1 MESVLDILAP
11 MPRGLIY
18 LALGLIVLVA
28 AKMVRD
34 LVTTYPIEKEIAS
47 QANAAVALRLCGYLA
62 GVIFVFVGAVFQP
75 FSAAVGT
82 TMTYGQIGME
92 VIWVAA
98 YSAVGIAV
106 LNMVR
111 PITNRLVLY
120 SFSVDDQVVR
130 GRNIGVAAAECGM
143 SIAVGLIIAG
153 SIAGEGGHLAA
164 LAFLGLGLGVLLL
177 FALFYEWTT
186 PFNVHDELEKG
197 NTAVGV
203 TLGGNLV
210 AIGLVIFKA
219 TFGTFAGWGPSM
231 MAFGFYA
238 VLGFVLLYLLRIA
251 ADVAM
256 MPSTR
261 ISRQVSNGNVGIAY
275 VESAVVICTSLTLLF
290 TV

>member
-1 MESVLDILAP
+1 MESVLDILTP
-11 MPRGLIY
+11 IPRGLIY
-18 LALGLIVLVA
+18 MALGLIVLVA
-28 AKMVRD
+28 AKLVRD
-34 LVTTYPIEKEIAS
+34 LITTYPIEREIAS

-75 FSAAVGT
+75 FSAAGEA
-82 TMTYGQIGME
+82 MGYGQLGME
-92 VIWVAA
+92 ILWVAA

-120 SFSVDDQVVR
+120 SFSVDEQVVQ
-130 GRNIGVAAAECGM
+130 GRNVGVAAAECGM

-153 SIAGEGGHLAA
+153 SIAGEGGHLVA

-186 PFNVHDELEKG
+186 PFSVHDQLEKG

-210 AIGLVIFKA
+210 AIGLVVFKA
-219 TFGTFAGWGPSM
+219 SFGNFEGWAQSM
-231 MAFGFYA
+231 MAFALFA
-238 VLGFVLLYLLRIA
+238 VLGFVLLYALRIA

-261 ISRQVSNGNVGIAY
+261 ISRQVGNGNVGIAY
-275 VESAVVICTSLTLLF
+275 VESAVVICVALTLLF